1 MTVLTI
7 DYKPHEFQ
15 RAFHRSQARFRL
27 FIAGRRG
34 GKTFAAAQEAV
45 KLALTTPN
53 GIGWIVAPTYSMSRV
68 AWRQFVRILPKPL
81 IKSYNKA
88 DRIIELVN
96 GHIVECRSAH
106 KPEELV
112 GEGLDWLW
120 IDEAA
125 RVKREAWEESLRPTL
140 TDKKGRAFFTTTPRG
155 RNWVWEL
162 YCLGQDRLQPEYE
175 NFHFPTS
182 GNPHIDPGEIELAR
196 RTLPELVFRQEY
208 LAEFLDDVN
217 QVFRYVRRQATGA
230 FDEPR
235 PGCSYV
241 MGVDLAKHVDF
252 TVLTVLRADTSSLV
266 AWDRFNELDWSLQKQ
281 RIVALAQKYRALVL
295 LDSTGVGD
303 PVFDDLRR
311 SGIHVEGYQFTN
323 TSKAQLVEH
332 LAMAIE
338 QGKITYPPIPEIL
351 NELESF
357 EYEITRAGN
366 VRYSAPE
373 GQHDDCVISLALAAW
388 AAKSRRIVPV
398 VPKPVGW

>member
-7 DYKPHEFQ
+7 DYKPHVFQ
-15 RAFHRSQARFRL
+15 RAFHKSRARFRL

-34 GKTFAAAQEAV
+34 GKTLAAAQEAV
-45 KLALTTPN
+45 KLSLTTPN
-53 GIGWIVAPTYSMSRV
+53 GIGWIVAPTYPMSRV
-68 AWRQFVRILPKPL
+68 AWRQFVRILPRPL
-81 IKSYNKA
+81 IKSHNKA
-88 DRIIELVN
+88 DRIVELVN

-106 KPEELV
+106 KPDELV

-182 GNPHIDPGEIELAR
+182 GKPYIDPGEIELAR
-196 RTLPELVFRQEY
+196 KTLPEMVFRQEY

-217 QVFRYVRRQATGA
+217 QVFRYVRRQAAGA
-230 FDEPR
+230 FEEPK
-235 PGCSYV
+235 PGSTYV
-241 MGVDLAKHVDF
+241 MGADLAKHVDF
-252 TVLTVLRADTSSLV
+252 TVLTVLRADTGAIV
-266 AWDRFNELDWSLQKQ
+266 AWDRFNEIDWSLQKQ
-281 RIVALAQKYRALVL
+281 RIVALAQEYRALVL

-303 PVFDDLRR
+303 PIFDDLRR
-311 SGIHVEGYQFTN
+311 SGIRVEGYQFTN
-323 TSKAQLVEH
+323 ESKAQLVEH
-332 LAMAIE
+332 LAMSIE
-338 QGKITYPPIPEIL
+338 QGKVVYPPIPELL

-357 EYEITRAGN
+357 EYEITRSGTI
-366 VRYSAPE
+366 RYSGPD

-388 AAKSRRIVPV
+388 AARSRRTVPV
-398 VPKPVGW
+398 LPKPAGW

>member
-1 MTVLTI
+1 MKVI
-7 DYKPHEFQ
+7 RIRYRPHEYQ
-15 RAFHRSQARFRL
+15 RTFHSSKARFRL

-34 GKTFAAAQEAV
+34 GKTLAAAQEAAR
-45 KLALTTPN
+45 LALSIPG
-53 GIGWIVAPTYSMSRV
+53 GIGWIVAPTYPISRV
-68 AWRQFVRILPKPL
+68 AWRQFLKILPRPL
-81 IKSYNKA
+81 VKSQNKA
-88 DRIIELVN
+88 ERIVELVN

-106 KPEELV
+106 KPEDLV

-182 GNPHIDPGEIELAR
+182 ANPHIDPAEIELAR
-196 RTLPELVFRQEY
+196 KTLPEMVFRVEY
-208 LAEFLDDVN
+208 MAEFLDDVN

-230 FDEPR
+230 FEGPVL
-235 PGCSYV
+235 GGSYV
-241 MGVDLAKHVDF
+241 MGADLAKHVDF
-252 TVLTVLRADTSSLV
+252 TVLTVLRVDTGSVV
-266 AWDRFNELDWSLQKQ
+266 AWDRFNEIDWSLQKQ
-281 RIVALAQKYRALVL
+281 RIIALAQKYRATVL

-311 SGIHVEGYQFTN
+311 SGVRVEGYQFTSA
-323 TSKAQLVEH
+323 SKAQLVEY

-338 QGKITYPPIPEIL
+338 QGRVVYPPIPELI

-357 EYEITRAGN
+357 EYELTRAGGIK
-366 VRYSAPE
+366 YGAPP
-373 GQHDDCVISLALAAW
+373 GQHDDCVMSLALAAW
-388 AAKSRRIVPV
+388 AARAGASRILDKV
-398 VPKPVGW
+398 VVV